1 VILGL
6 KIVIEDSSTY
16 STLLSLKLMKL
27 EILKRKFI
35 LDRLI
40 SQNLS
45 SLLLKLVKKE
55 GIEEFRENQR
65 KKRRRK
71 MEIDYIDFL
80 MDIIRKR
87 AGKLEKIVFFV
98 QKDGILDPDFV
109 TGLSYVQALCGKKIK
124 IIPSDRYELYIEFNI
139 KFFALIK
146 SIISALLRGVKK

>member
-87 AGKLEKIVFFV
+87 PGKLEKIVF
-98 QKDGILDPDFV
+98 
-109 TGLSYVQALCGKKIK
+109 LSKKMV
-124 IIPSDRYELYIEFNI
+124 S
-139 KFFALIK
+139 
-146 SIISALLRGVKK
+146 

>member
-1 VILGL
+1 MILGL

-87 AGKLEKIVFFV
+87 PGKLEKIVFFV

>member
-1 VILGL
+1 MILGL

>member
-87 AGKLEKIVFFV
+87 PGKLEKIVFFV